1 MGNKLELGDSKKNK
15 LKMVNLPRLPNDD
28 LKKPHWRDSMPNKL
42 ELVENATVNNLK
54 VELKMVNLPRL
65 PNDDLKMP
73 HWRDSMPNKLEL
85 AENAPVNNL
94 NSFMNNSSAVLYRTP
109 MSTPKH

>member
-65 PNDDLKMP
+65 PNDDLKKP
-73 HWRDSMPNKLEL
+73 HWRDS
-85 AENAPVNNL
+85 VL
-94 NSFMNNSSAVLYRTP
+94 NE
-109 MSTPKH
+109 